1 MSRTK
6 RSRRTKRSKRAKRT
20 MRKVRGRRC
29 WSGGANQLVFPAPV
43 ANESYESSLSSPS
56 KMMLAQG
63 NDYQSIHQG
72 QHGGAYAANPAP
84 APVGDTGML
93 PAELRGQAAITP
105 LDQSTEAASGMSD
118 MKGGAYAGNP
128 APAPPGY
135 AGTLAP
141 ELAGQA
147 FMKPLNDSLQAIQ
160 GMSDMAGGRRKR
172 SKKGSRG
179 RSRRGRS
186 RRGRSRRMRG
196 GAGYQSNPQDF
207 GAPGMLLSPSQEAT
221 ALTGMNPEWKLA
233 TDPSSFAPTLSSMS
247 K

>member
-1 MSRTK
+1 
-6 RSRRTKRSKRAKRT
+6 
-20 MRKVRGRRC
+20 
-29 WSGGANQLVFPAPV
+29 
-43 ANESYESSLSSPS
+43 
-56 KMMLAQG
+56 MMLAQG

-118 MKGGAYAGNP
+118 MKGGAYAGNL

-135 AGTLAP
+135 TGTLAP
-141 ELAGQA
+141 DLAGQA
-147 FMKPLNDSLQAIQ
+147 FMKPLNESLQAIQ
-160 GMSDMAGGRRKR
+160 GMSDMNGGRRKR
-172 SKKGSRG
+172 SKKGSR
-179 RSRRGRS
+179 SRRGRRGS
-186 RRGRSRRMRG
+186 RSRGRRGSRSRGRSRRMRG

-221 ALTGMNPEWKLA
+221 ALNGMNPEWKLA